1 MGVGLVIEFW
11 RSKALQDL
19 TPDEWEALC
28 DGCGRCCLNKLEDE
42 DTAELYFTNVA
53 CHVLDLTTC
62 RCRDYSHRIELVP
75 DCLALTPGQPEK
87 FDQLPDTCAYRLRA
101 EGRPLPDWHP
111 LVSGDPESVHLAGVS
126 VRDKVVSE
134 EYIHPDQL
142 PEHVISWVTS
152 GRRKARI

>member
-1 MGVGLVIEFW
+1 MTEFW
-11 RSKALQDL
+11 RDKALQDL

-53 CHVLDLTTC
+53 CHLLDLTTC
-62 RCRDYSHRIELVP
+62 RCRDYSHRVELVP
-75 DCLALTPGQPEK
+75 DCLVLTPGQVEL
-87 FDQLPDTCAYRLRA
+87 FDQLPDTCAYRLRS

-111 LVSGDPESVHLAGVS
+111 LVSGDHDSVHSAGIS
-126 VRDKVVSE
+126 VRGKVVSE

-142 PEHVISWVTS
+142 PEHVISWVAP
-152 GRRKARI
+152 GRRKAPV